1 MLNESSFSTI
11 KTFTLQQLEN
21 FHKGYEDKVSKRRHE
36 IKQNSILWS
45 RTEAEGFVWSCRTVP
60 SGQWS
65 GGSNHHGAERVFHII
80 RTGFWSCVDSHWV
93 APSQRCRGVVRSRRV
108 VPSWRWSAGSSWGLW
123 SGATWSRWASWC
135 CGRPC
140 SRSRS
145 GWRNH
150 RRQTTNLTE
159 RQRQGGRRVVW
170 DEEGRR
176 RKEGLTSQFSLLD
189 LRENCR
195 CDYSYSNTHITTSLL
210 SRSFSLI
217 PSLFISFRL
226 RQSLDSLRCCD

>member
-1 MLNESSFSTI
+1 MWLSGADRRLI
-11 KTFTLQQLEN
+11 KGLVV
-21 FHKGYEDKVSKRRHE
+21 DKSAKWKRLFNYKNIYLAITWELPSR
-36 IKQNSILWS
+36 IRRQTKQNSILWS
-45 RTEAEGFVWSCRTVP
+45 RTEVEGFVWSCRTVP
-60 SGQWS
+60 SG
-65 GGSNHHGAERVFHII
+65 FHII

-93 APSQRCRGVVRSRRV
+93 APSQRCRGVVRSHRV

-140 SRSRS
+140 SKYRS

-159 RQRQGGRRVVW
+159 RQRHGGRR
-170 DEEGRR
+170 GGKKM
-176 RKEGLTSQFSLLD
+176 KEGLTSQFSLLD
-189 LRENCR
+189 LREYCR

-210 SRSFSLI
+210 SQSFL
-217 PSLFISFRL
+217 
-226 RQSLDSLRCCD
+226 